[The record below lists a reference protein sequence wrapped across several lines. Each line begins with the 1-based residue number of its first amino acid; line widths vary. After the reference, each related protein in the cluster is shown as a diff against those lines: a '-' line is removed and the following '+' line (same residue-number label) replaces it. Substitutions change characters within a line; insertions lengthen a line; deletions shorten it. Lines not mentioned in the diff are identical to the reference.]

1 MFISALKESSAD
13 IFARRKS
20 IDFRLQLLDLPW
32 TWPKTSSNAFFLARA
47 LRARASGGSGS
58 EEEKKKKKRKHSDS
72 SLVCTFSC
80 CLEPFQLL
88 HTACLFLIV
97 ASMTFALS
105 CKLYTS
111 SDAWPTPPPRE
122 VKAGVALLGVTAG
135 EGPSE
140 AGRWPCRLVR
150 RGFPLRVGAWRTYF
164 RRTHI
169 RNDVIFLNRR
179 TICAHTYRSSNSAE
193 MLPFLFFGLV

>member
-1 MFISALKESSAD
+1 MISDCNCWTYHGRGRRHRRMLSFWLALYAREPQVVLAVRKR
-13 IFARRKS
+13 RRKRRGN
-20 IDFRLQLLDLPW
+20 IAIAPW
-32 TWPKTSSNAFFLARA
+32 FAHLAVV
-47 LRARASGGSGS
+47 LN
-58 EEEKKKKKRKHSDS
+58 H
-72 SLVCTFSC
+72 FSFYI
-80 CLEPFQLL
+80 PP
-88 HTACLFLIV
+88 CLFLIV

-150 RGFPLRVGAWRTYF
+150 RGFSLESWSVA
-164 RRTHI
+164 
-169 RNDVIFLNRR
+169 NIFQEDPY
-179 TICAHTYRSSNSAE
+179 T
-193 MLPFLFFGLV
+193 